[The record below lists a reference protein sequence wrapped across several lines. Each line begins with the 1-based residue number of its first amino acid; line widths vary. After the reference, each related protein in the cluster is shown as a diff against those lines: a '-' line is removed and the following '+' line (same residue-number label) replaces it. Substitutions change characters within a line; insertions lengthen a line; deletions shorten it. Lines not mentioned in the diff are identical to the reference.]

1 MILSEDENEA
11 LARDLQHE
19 GTAAFA
25 KSWDDLMNQ
34 ISAKISMM
42 TKVASA

>member
-1 MILSEDENEA
+1 MILSEDENETP
-11 LARDLQHE
+11 ARDLQRE
-19 GTAAFA
+19 GSAAFA